1 MLLCAAAVRIDEFK
15 VMVAA
20 DGVHTDLQLE
30 VSRSHVWLCYC
41 CCFLFTT
48 VYRES
53 DPEKSR
59 FILYFKNF
67 ISILVAPI
75 KFFTHP

>member
-1 MLLCAAAVRIDEFK
+1 MKKKLKSSGDAAAVRIDEFK
-15 VMVAA
+15 VMVAAA

-48 VYRES
+48 VHR
-53 DPEKSR
+53 
-59 FILYFKNF
+59 I
-67 ISILVAPI
+67 
-75 KFFTHP
+75 

>member
-1 MLLCAAAVRIDEFK
+1 MLLLPEYTGRIDEFK

-48 VYRES
+48 VRTRVWS
-53 DPEKSR
+53 GK
-59 FILYFKNF
+59 K
-67 ISILVAPI
+67 
-75 KFFTHP
+75 

>member
-1 MLLCAAAVRIDEFK
+1 MKKKLKSSGDAAAIRIDEFK
-15 VMVAA
+15 VMVAAAA

-48 VYRES
+48 VLHR
-53 DPEKSR
+53 
-59 FILYFKNF
+59 I
-67 ISILVAPI
+67 
-75 KFFTHP
+75 